1 MAREALERQ
10 ARHTLLLQGYP
21 CAQVS
26 IGAGETLIVDFG
38 ALHPIRE
45 DELSGELALI
55 IDCPWRLDAAD
66 APLCGWH
73 DDEDHIIQQAAHLI
87 GAHVTSVEVRRP
99 GFDLILRFDEGHI
112 LRLFPDL
119 RAFYDAALA
128 GESVPWYITG
138 NALSDEDGPALPPD

>member
-1 MAREALERQ
+1 VARSELEQQ
-10 ARHTLLLQGYP
+10 ARHALLLQDYP

-38 ALHPIRE
+38 ALRPIRE

-66 APLCGWH
+66 APRCGWH
-73 DDEDHIIQQAAHLI
+73 DDEDHIIAQVAHLI
-87 GAHVTSVEVRRP
+87 GARVASVELRRP
-99 GFDLILRFDEGHI
+99 GFDLFLRFDDGHT

-119 RAFYDAALA
+119 RAFYDDALA

-138 NALSDEDGPALPPD
+138 DVLPSEDDRALPQD